1 MFLNKYNYLLQL
13 ILINLS
19 IFIILPFNLVVDKSN
34 NLNEYLSFDIFILSF
49 NIFIFFSILTVLI
62 AYILKKF
69 FSLDFFKKNN
79 LVNNF
84 IIFSL
89 VWVFIIGF
97 FFPVT
102 GQHDPFLS
110 SFFSIKFRYF
120 LILKL
125 LLILFITTFIIRK
138 NLLKIFQFFLVL
150 YLLANL
156 MLILFNLI
164 FYKNNQLSPEI
175 NKFGKK
181 NLIVLSLDGISGLKI
196 NEEIEKNLEFKN
208 KLKDFKFY
216 ENVTSAWPATINSLN
231 AELNSK
237 VLKINK
243 KNLDKNILNNK
254 TRNTIVYGNYKH
266 FINNKDR
273 VVIRGKYKDYGNSYD
288 INSFFQ
294 RVTIGTFTRWST
306 PLILSYFENTIVYSI
321 YYKKI
326 LELISLDFNNKNNPY
341 NQEISTKYM
350 MHMNEFDYI
359 FNDTLLDKDLEET
372 IRMYHFSFSHWPLR
386 LNENCKEVKSLKVPL
401 YDQENIAIKCLI
413 KKISYF
419 LKVLQHKDI
428 YNNSM
433 IIIKS
438 DHGKPYGYYNKF
450 PHNLKINNSRYW
462 GLGRYKAF
470 IMIKNANY
478 VNDKIKTINN
488 HVFLHDLAKTYCNFF
503 NTHNYCNQKYIG
515 NNLLSDISD
524 FSTYNYEIYIPKKL
538 ETFLNIDDFEKY
550 TITNNVSLYES
561 LKLNN
566 INLKK

>member
-34 NLNEYLSFDIFILSF
+34 NLKEYLSFDFFIQSF
-49 NIFIFFSILTVLI
+49 NIFIFFSILTVLV
-62 AYILKKF
+62 AYILKNF
-69 FSLDFFKKNN
+69 FSLDFLKKNN
-79 LVNNF
+79 FVNNF
-84 IIFSL
+84 IFFLL
-89 VWVFIIGF
+89 VWVFVIGF

-102 GQHDPFLS
+102 GKHDPFLS
-110 SFFSIKFRYF
+110 SFFPIRFRYF

-125 LLILFITTFIIRK
+125 LIILFITTFIIRK
-138 NLLKIFQFFLVL
+138 NLLKKFQFFLML

-164 FYKNNQLSPEI
+164 FYKNNQLFPEI

-196 NEEIEKNLEFKN
+196 NEEIEKNLDFKN

-216 ENVTSAWPATINSLN
+216 ENVTSAWPATVNSLN

-266 FINNKDR
+266 FINNKER

-294 RVTIGTFTRWST
+294 LVTIATFTRWST

-341 NQEISTKYM
+341 NQEINTRYM
-350 MHMNEFDYI
+350 VHMNEFDLI

-372 IRMYHFSFSHWPLR
+372 IRMYHFSFSHWPLK
-386 LNENCKEVKSLKVPL
+386 LNENCKEVKSLKVTL

-419 LKVLQHKDI
+419 LKVLQQKDI

-438 DHGKPYGYYNKF
+438 DHGKPNGYYNNF
-450 PHNLKINNSRYW
+450 PHNLKINNARYW
-462 GLGRYKAF
+462 GLGRYKSF

-515 NNLLSDISD
+515 NNLLSDIAD
-524 FSTYNYEIYIPKKL
+524 FSTYNYEIYIPKKSD
-538 ETFLNIDDFEKY
+538 TFLNIEDFTKY
-550 TITNNVSLYES
+550 NITNSISLYES